1 MKTPVTLII
10 MDGFGLSPEKSGN
23 GILAAGTPGFD
34 ALWDSS
40 PHCTL
45 AASGPDVGLPPG
57 TMGNSEVGHTNI
69 GAGRVVYQSLLRIS
83 NSIED
88 GSFFENPVLAGAAL
102 RRAAASEGAAHIFVL
117 LSDVGVHSDVRHV
130 WALLRLLKDKGV
142 EKAYLH
148 CFLDG
153 RDASPQSG
161 KGYVE
166 EALEQCASVG
176 LGQVASLCGRF
187 YAMDRDK
194 RWERVQRA
202 YENLTAGTG
211 KPEADPVKAM
221 EDSYAA
227 GITDEFVEPV
237 LCCPEGLVRPGDT
250 VYFMNFRPDRARELT
265 RAFCDPDFDAFP
277 RVKGYFPVDFICLA
291 QYDAD
296 LPNVKVAF
304 PPEEPKN
311 TLGEY
316 LSRLGLTQLRIAE
329 TEKYAHVTF
338 FFNGGSEVELPGEDR
353 VLIPSP
359 KEFPTYDLIPQMRAY
374 EVCEEVTKRIRSGK
388 YDLVVVN
395 YANCDMVGHTCVW
408 DAILEAVR
416 VTDTCVMETVKATA
430 EAGGISIVTADHGN
444 AEEVW
449 NRDGTPHTGHTTNP
463 VPFLIHGAD
472 VKLRDGRL
480 ADIAPTILD
489 LQGLEQPPE
498 MTGRSLILREP

>member
-10 MDGFGLSPEKSGN
+10 MDGFGLKEEKAGN
-23 GILAAGTPGFD
+23 AILAAGTPNFD
-34 ALWDSS
+34 RLWEEN
-40 PHCTL
+40 PHCRL
-45 AASGPDVGLPPG
+45 AASGPDVGLPPD
-57 TMGNSEVGHTNI
+57 TMGNSEVGHTHI

-88 GSFFENPVLAGAAL
+88 GSFFTNPVLASGAVQC
-102 RRAAASEGAAHIFVL
+102 ASAGAAAHIFVL
-117 LSDVGVHSDVRHV
+117 LSDIGVHSDIHHV

-142 EKAYLH
+142 KRAYLH
-148 CFLDG
+148 CFMDG

-161 KGYVE
+161 RSYVE
-166 EALEQCASVG
+166 EAIRQCAAIG

-202 YENLTAGTG
+202 YENLVAGTG
-211 KPEADPVKAM
+211 KVCPDPLRAM
-221 EDSYAA
+221 EESYAA
-227 GITDEFVEPV
+227 GVTDEFVEPV
-237 LCCPEGLVRPGDT
+237 LCCPEGLIREGDSIF
-250 VYFMNFRPDRARELT
+250 FMNFRPDRAREIT
-265 RAFCDPDFDAFP
+265 RAFCDPDFDGFA
-277 RVKGYFPVDFICLA
+277 RCNGYFPVDFVCLA

-296 LPNVKVAF
+296 LPNVRVAF

-316 LSRLGLTQLRIAE
+316 LSRLGMTQLRIAE

-338 FFNGGSEVELPGEDR
+338 FFNGGSEVTLPGEDR

-359 KEFPTYDLIPQMRAY
+359 KEFPTYDLIPQMRAN
-374 EVCEEVTKRIRSGK
+374 EVCEEVCKRIRSGQ

-416 VTDTCVMETVKATA
+416 VTDRCVMETVKATA

-449 NRDGTPHTGHTTNP
+449 NADGTPHTGHTTNP
-463 VPFLIHGAD
+463 VPFIIRGAD
-472 VKLRDGRL
+472 VTLHDGRL
-480 ADIAPTILD
+480 ADIAPTILS
-489 LQGLEQPPE
+489 LMGLEQPAE
-498 MTGRSLILREP
+498 MTGLSLIEK

>member
-1 MKTPVTLII
+1 MKTPLTLII
-10 MDGFGLSPEKSGN
+10 MDGFGLKEEKAGN
-23 GILAAGTPGFD
+23 AILAAGTPNID
-34 ALWDSS
+34 ALWAAN

-45 AASGPDVGLPPG
+45 AASGVDVGLPPD

-88 GSFFENPVLAGAAL
+88 GSFFRNPVLAGGAL
-102 RRAAASEGAAHIFVL
+102 RCAQKGSAAHIFVL
-117 LSDVGVHSDVRHV
+117 LSDIGVHSDVHHV
-130 WALLRLLKDKGV
+130 WAMLKLLKEKGV
-142 EKAYLH
+142 KNAWLH
-148 CFLDG
+148 CFMDG

-161 KGYVE
+161 KDYVE
-166 EALEQCASVG
+166 EAQRRCEEIG
-176 LGQVASLCGRF
+176 LGRIATLSGRF

-194 RWERVQRA
+194 RWDRVQRA
-202 YENLTAGTG
+202 YENLVAGTG
-211 KPEADPVKAM
+211 KREDDPVKAM

-227 GITDEFVEPV
+227 GVTDEFVEPV
-237 LCCPEGLVRPGDT
+237 LCCPEGCIREGDG
-250 VYFMNFRPDRARELT
+250 VFFMNFRPDRARELT
-265 RAFCDPDFDAFP
+265 RAFADPEFDGFD
-277 RVKGYFPVDFICLA
+277 RIRGYFPVDFVCLT

-296 LPNVKVAF
+296 IPNVQIAY

-316 LSRLGLTQLRIAE
+316 LSSLGMTQLRIAE

-338 FFNGGSEVELPGEDR
+338 FFNGGREVEFQGEDR

-359 KEFPTYDLIPQMRAY
+359 KEYATYDLIPQMRAP
-374 EVCEEVTKRIRSGK
+374 EVCEAVCKRIRSGK

-416 VTDTCVMETVKATA
+416 VTDSCVAETVKATA
-430 EAGGISIVTADHGN
+430 EAGGISIITADHGN

-449 NRDGTPHTGHTTNP
+449 NPDGTPHTGHTTNP
-463 VPFLIHGAD
+463 VPFIIKGAD
-472 VKLRDGRL
+472 VKLTDGRL
-480 ADIAPTILD
+480 ADIAPTILA
-489 LQGLEQPPE
+489 LMGLAQPPE
-498 MTGRSLILREP
+498 MTGRSLIEN

>member
-10 MDGFGLSPEKSGN
+10 MDGFGLKEEKAGN
-23 GILAAGTPGFD
+23 AILAAGTPNFD
-34 ALWDSS
+34 RLWEEN
-40 PHCTL
+40 PHCRL
-45 AASGPDVGLPPG
+45 AASGPDVGLPPD

-69 GAGRVVYQSLLRIS
+69 GAGRVVYQSLLRVS
-83 NSIED
+83 NSIAD
-88 GSFFENPVLAGAAL
+88 GSFFVNPILASAAVQCAAAGA
-102 RRAAASEGAAHIFVL
+102 SAHIFVL
-117 LSDVGVHSDVRHV
+117 LSDIGVHSDIHHV
-130 WALLRLLKDKGV
+130 WALLKLLKDKGV
-142 EKAYLH
+142 KNAYLH
-148 CFLDG
+148 CFMDG

-166 EALEQCASVG
+166 EAVRQCQAIG

-194 RWERVQRA
+194 RWERVQKA
-202 YENLTAGTG
+202 YENLVAGTG
-211 KPEADPVKAM
+211 KHCADPVEAM
-221 EDSYAA
+221 EESYAE
-227 GITDEFVEPV
+227 GVTDEFVEPV
-237 LCCPEGLVRPGDT
+237 LCCPEGLIREGDSIF
-250 VYFMNFRPDRARELT
+250 FMNFRPDRAREIT
-265 RAFCDPDFDAFP
+265 RAFCDPDFDGFE
-277 RVKGYFPVDFICLA
+277 RCNGYFPVDFVCLA

-296 LPNVKVAF
+296 LPNVRVAF

-316 LSRLGLTQLRIAE
+316 LSRLGMTQLRIAE

-338 FFNGGSEVELPGEDR
+338 FFNGGSEVTLPGEDR

-359 KEFPTYDLIPQMRAY
+359 KEFPTYDLIPQMRAN
-374 EVCEEVTKRIRSGK
+374 EVCEEVCKRIRSGQ

-416 VTDTCVMETVKATA
+416 VTDRCVMETVKATA

-449 NRDGTPHTGHTTNP
+449 NADGTPHTGHTTNP
-463 VPFLIHGAD
+463 VPFIIRGAD
-472 VKLRDGRL
+472 VTLHDGRL
-480 ADIAPTILD
+480 ADIAPTILS
-489 LQGLEQPPE
+489 LMGLEQPAE
-498 MTGRSLILREP
+498 MTGLSLIEK

>member
-10 MDGFGLSPEKSGN
+10 MDGFGLKAEKAGN
-23 GILAAGTPGFD
+23 AILAAGTPNID
-34 ALWDSS
+34 RLWAEN
-40 PHCTL
+40 PHCQL
-45 AASGPDVGLPPG
+45 AASGPDVGLPPD

-88 GSFFENPVLAGAAL
+88 GSFFLNPVLASSAVQCAATE
-102 RRAAASEGAAHIFVL
+102 AAAHIFVL
-117 LSDVGVHSDVRHV
+117 LSDIGVHSDIHHV

-142 EKAYLH
+142 KRAYLH
-148 CFLDG
+148 CFMDG

-161 KGYVE
+161 RGYVE
-166 EALEQCASVG
+166 EAMRQCASIG

-194 RWERVQRA
+194 RWERVQKA
-202 YENLTAGTG
+202 YENLVSGTG
-211 KPEADPVKAM
+211 KACGDPLRAM
-221 EDSYAA
+221 EESYAA
-227 GITDEFVEPV
+227 GVTDEFVEPV
-237 LCCPEGLVRPGDT
+237 LCCPDGLIREGDSIF
-250 VYFMNFRPDRARELT
+250 FMNFRPDRAREIT
-265 RAFCDPDFDAFP
+265 RAFCDPDFDGFK
-277 RVKGYFPVDFICLA
+277 RSKGWFPVDFICLA

-296 LPNVKVAF
+296 LPNVLVAF

-316 LSRLGLTQLRIAE
+316 LSRLGMTQLRIAE

-338 FFNGGSEVELPGEDR
+338 FFNGGSEVTLPGEDR

-359 KEFPTYDLIPQMRAY
+359 KEYPTYDLIPRMRAN
-374 EVCEEVTKRIRSGK
+374 EVCEEVCKRIRSGQ

-416 VTDTCVMETVKATA
+416 VTDKCVMETVKATA

-449 NRDGTPHTGHTTNP
+449 NADGTPHTGHTTNP
-463 VPFLIHGAD
+463 VPFIIRGAD
-472 VKLRDGRL
+472 VTLRDGRL
-480 ADIAPTILD
+480 ADIAPTILS
-489 LQGLEQPPE
+489 LMGLEQPAE
-498 MTGRSLILREP
+498 MTGLSLIEK

>member
-10 MDGFGLSPEKSGN
+10 MDGFGLKEEKAGN
-23 GILAAGTPGFD
+23 AILAAGTPNFD
-34 ALWDSS
+34 RLWEEN
-40 PHCTL
+40 PHCRL
-45 AASGPDVGLPPG
+45 AASGPDVGLPPD

-88 GSFFENPVLAGAAL
+88 SSFFTNPVLASGAVQC
-102 RRAAASEGAAHIFVL
+102 ASAGAAAHIFVL
-117 LSDVGVHSDVRHV
+117 LSDIGVHSDIHHV

-142 EKAYLH
+142 KRAYLH
-148 CFLDG
+148 CFMDG

-161 KGYVE
+161 RSYVE
-166 EALEQCASVG
+166 EAIRQCAAIG

-202 YENLTAGTG
+202 YENLVAGTG
-211 KPEADPVKAM
+211 KV
-221 EDSYAA
+221 AA
-227 GITDEFVEPV
+227 GVTDEFVEPV
-237 LCCPEGLVRPGDT
+237 LCCPEGLIREGDSIF
-250 VYFMNFRPDRARELT
+250 FMNFRPDRAREIT
-265 RAFCDPDFDAFP
+265 RAFCDPDFDGFE
-277 RVKGYFPVDFICLA
+277 RCNGYFPVDFVCLA

-296 LPNVKVAF
+296 LPNVRVAF

-316 LSRLGLTQLRIAE
+316 LSRLGMTQLRIAE

-338 FFNGGSEVELPGEDR
+338 FFNGGSEVTLPGEDR

-359 KEFPTYDLIPQMRAY
+359 KEFPTYDLIPQMRAN
-374 EVCEEVTKRIRSGK
+374 EVCEEVCKRIRSGQ

-416 VTDTCVMETVKATA
+416 VTDRCVMETVKATA

-449 NRDGTPHTGHTTNP
+449 NADGTPHTGHTTNP
-463 VPFLIHGAD
+463 VPFIIRGAD
-472 VKLRDGRL
+472 VTLHDGRL
-480 ADIAPTILD
+480 ADIAPTILS
-489 LQGLEQPPE
+489 LMGLEQPAE
-498 MTGRSLILREP
+498 MTGLSLIEK

>member
-10 MDGFGLSPEKSGN
+10 MDGFGLTEEKAGN
-23 GILAAGTPGFD
+23 AILAAGTPNID
-34 ALWDSS
+34 QLWESS
-40 PHCTL
+40 PHCQL
-45 AASGPDVGLPPG
+45 AASGPDVGLPPD

-88 GSFFENPVLAGAAL
+88 GSFFANPVLASAAVQC
-102 RRAAASEGAAHIFVL
+102 AATDSAAHIFVL
-117 LSDVGVHSDVRHV
+117 LSDIGVHSDIHHV
-130 WALLRLLKDKGV
+130 WALLKLLKDKGV
-142 EKAYLH
+142 KRAYLH
-148 CFLDG
+148 CFMDG

-166 EALEQCASVG
+166 EAMRRCASIG

-194 RWERVQRA
+194 RWERVQKA
-202 YENLTAGTG
+202 YENLVAGTG
-211 KPEADPVKAM
+211 KACADPLQAM
-221 EDSYAA
+221 EESYAA

-237 LCCPEGLVRPGDT
+237 ICCPEGLIRAGDSIF
-250 VYFMNFRPDRARELT
+250 FMNFRPDRAREIT
-265 RAFCDPDFDAFP
+265 RAFCDPAFDGFP
-277 RVKGYFPVDFICLA
+277 RISGYFPVDFVCLA

-296 LPNVKVAF
+296 LPNVRVAF

-316 LSRLGLTQLRIAE
+316 LSRLGMTQLRIAE

-338 FFNGGSEVELPGEDR
+338 FFNGGSEVTLPGEDR
-353 VLIPSP
+353 VLILSP
-359 KEFPTYDLIPQMRAY
+359 KEYPTYDLIPQMRAN

-416 VTDTCVMETVKATA
+416 VTDKCVMETVKATA

-449 NRDGTPHTGHTTNP
+449 NADGTPHTGHTTNP
-463 VPFLIHGAD
+463 VPFLIRGAD
-472 VKLRDGRL
+472 VALHDGRL
-480 ADIAPTILD
+480 ADIAPTILS
-489 LQGLEQPPE
+489 LMGLEQPPE
-498 MTGRSLILREP
+498 MTGTTLIEK

>member
-10 MDGFGLSPEKSGN
+10 MDGFGLSPEKAGN
-23 GILAAGTPGFD
+23 AILAAGTPNFD
-34 ALWDSS
+34 RLWAEN
-40 PHCTL
+40 PHCRL
-45 AASGPDVGLPPG
+45 AASGPDVGLPPD

-88 GSFFENPVLAGAAL
+88 GSFFRNPVLASSAVKC
-102 RRAAASEGAAHIFVL
+102 ASENAAAHIFVL
-117 LSDVGVHSDVRHV
+117 LSDIGVHSDIRHV
-130 WALLRLLKDKGV
+130 WALVRLLKDKGV
-142 EKAYLH
+142 KKAFLH
-148 CFLDG
+148 CFMDG

-166 EALEQCASVG
+166 EAVRQCQAIG

-194 RWERVQRA
+194 RWDRVQKA
-202 YENLTAGTG
+202 YENLVAGTG
-211 KPEADPVKAM
+211 KHCGDPAAAM
-221 EDSYAA
+221 EESYAA

-237 LCCPEGLVRPGDT
+237 LCCEDGLIRAGDSIF
-250 VYFMNFRPDRARELT
+250 FMNFRPDRARELT
-265 RAFCDPDFDAFP
+265 RAFCDPEFDGF
-277 RVKGYFPVDFICLA
+277 RRINGWFPVDFVCLA

-296 LPNVKVAF
+296 LPNVRVAF

-316 LSRLGLTQLRIAE
+316 LSRLGMTQLRIAE

-338 FFNGGSEVELPGEDR
+338 FFNGGSEVTLPGEDR

-359 KEFPTYDLIPQMRAY
+359 KEFPTYDLIPQMRAN
-374 EVCEEVTKRIRSGK
+374 EVCEEVCRRIRSGA

-416 VTDTCVMETVKATA
+416 VTDKCVMETVKATA
-430 EAGGISIVTADHGN
+430 DAGGISIITADHGN

-449 NRDGTPHTGHTTNP
+449 NADGTPHTGHTTNP
-463 VPFLIHGAD
+463 VPFIIRGAD
-472 VKLRDGRL
+472 VKLHDGRL
-480 ADIAPTILD
+480 ADIAPTVLS
-489 LQGLEQPPE
+489 LMGLEQPAE
-498 MTGRSLILREP
+498 MTGVSLFEK